1 MIIDATH
8 GIVENADAGLFTHR
22 NMIDA
27 NAFEQHLR
35 TVEQPYRPLRSVLMG
50 EGAALTI
57 DDSTV
62 AAAEA
67 AVMARRLGHAVT
79 IFINGFHVAER
90 RPYFF
95 SRLNVAL
102 DATRSAA
109 FEYDGVSW
117 DLSHGVSKARF
128 RRAIKKK
135 LAAIGD
141 ETRRDV
147 FVTEIAAM
155 LGVRT
160 DLVPRHLCVITE
172 NELRALLSLGVD
184 IQNHGW
190 THSRVGSLSPEAHTE
205 DIRKGREWIR
215 AICGIEADLYAVP
228 NGDGL
233 PPESAFEHCRAW
245 FLLDDCHPRG
255 EVSPGVY
262 GRLTLSL

>member
-1 MIIDATH
+1 MIINTTH
-8 GIVENADAGLFTHR
+8 GIVENAAAALFTHR
-22 NMIDA
+22 NLLDSK
-27 NAFEQHLR
+27 AFEHHLR
-35 TVEQPYRPLRSVLMG
+35 TVEQPYHPLRSALMG
-50 EGAALTI
+50 EGPALTI

-79 IFINGFHVAER
+79 IFVNGFQIAER
-90 RPYFF
+90 LPYFF

-109 FEYDGVSW
+109 LEYDGASW
-117 DLSHGVSKARF
+117 DLSDGISKARF

-135 LAAIGD
+135 LAVIGD

-155 LGVRT
+155 LGVTT
-160 DLVPRHLCVITE
+160 DFVPRHLCIITE
-172 NELRALLSLGVD
+172 NELKALVSLGVD
-184 IQNHGW
+184 VQNHGW

-245 FLLDDCHPRG
+245 FLLDNSRPCG